1 MDDET
6 DKIHVI
12 SLADDWEVESQ
23 DGTPIARTQDKS
35 DALNTAKAF
44 AKEQGVETIILH
56 HGDGVTEKIPV
67 SSLEAGKI
75 AQ

>member
-12 SLADDWEVESQ
+12 SLSDDW
-23 DGTPIARTQDKS
+23 
-35 DALNTAKAF
+35 AF

-67 SSLEAGKI
+67 SPLEAGEI